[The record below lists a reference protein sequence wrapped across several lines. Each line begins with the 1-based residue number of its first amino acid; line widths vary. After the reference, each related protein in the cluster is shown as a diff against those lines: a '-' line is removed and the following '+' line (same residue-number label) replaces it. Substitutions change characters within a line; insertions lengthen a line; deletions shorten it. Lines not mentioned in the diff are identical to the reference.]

1 MIYFLITLIVIL
13 SGIVIYMAFAARETR
28 AKLDALKFRAREL
41 EIELARQTSHRGEVV
56 NELIERYENE
66 ILKMGADIHDDLIQK
81 LTVYRLHVDK
91 LEHAETILEVQVIA
105 DRMKTDF
112 KTVVDSIRRIT
123 RRLLPEMEIGSF
135 TGMMRELC
143 RREEKP
149 GVAFIRFKSE
159 GQEVQ
164 INESHQPHLLRI
176 VQELINN
183 ATKHTLA
190 WHIEVRLDW
199 KPEEFQI
206 EVEDDGKRFEDL
218 AEKMRKPG
226 TFATL
231 RMRTGRI
238 GAHIRFAQGFNG
250 TKAIVS
256 YNYGKQSDDARLA
269 RIRSDA
275 QAK

>member
-13 SGIVIYMAFAARETR
+13 FGVIIYMMFAARQERRKLATLRTR
-28 AKLDALKFRAREL
+28 TREL

-159 GQEVQ
+159 GQEVT

-199 KPEEFQI
+199 KPDELQI

-256 YNYGKQSDDARLA
+256 YNYGKQADDGRVA

-275 QAK
+275 HVK

>member
-1 MIYFLITLIVIL
+1 MIYFLTTLILVL
-13 SGIVIYMAFAARETR
+13 VGIVIYLGTTVRETR
-28 AKLDALKFRAREL
+28 RKLGALRGRAREL
-41 EIELARQTSHRGEVV
+41 EIELERQASSRGEVV

-159 GQEVQ
+159 GQEVP

-199 KPEEFQI
+199 KPNEFQI
-206 EVEDDGKRFEDL
+206 EVEDDGKRFDDL

-238 GAHIRFAQGFNG
+238 GAHIRFAQGYNG

-256 YNYGKQSDDARLA
+256 YMYGKQSDDGIVA
-269 RIRSDA
+269 RIRSDS
-275 QAK
+275 QIR

>member
-1 MIYFLITLIVIL
+1 MIYFLTTLIVVL
-13 SGIVIYMAFAARETR
+13 VGIVIYIALAVRETR
-28 AKLDALKFRAREL
+28 RHFAALRDRAREL
-41 EIELARQTSHRGEVV
+41 EIELERQTSSRGEVV

-112 KTVVDSIRRIT
+112 KAVVDSIRRIT

-149 GVAFIRFKSE
+149 GVAFIRFKSD
-159 GQEVQ
+159 GQEVP

-199 KPEEFQI
+199 KPNEFQI
-206 EVEDDGKRFEDL
+206 EVEDDGKRFDDL

-238 GAHIRFAQGFNG
+238 GAHIRFAQGYNG

-256 YNYGKQSDDARLA
+256 YTYGKQSDDGMVA
-269 RIRSDA
+269 RIRSDS
-275 QAK
+275 QIK

>member
-1 MIYFLITLIVIL
+1 MIYFLTTLIVVLLGVI
-13 SGIVIYMAFAARETR
+13 IYMMFAVREER
-28 AKLDALKFRAREL
+28 RRLAVLKIRAREL

-159 GQEVQ
+159 GQGLRSM
-164 INESHQPHLLRI
+164 SHISLTSCASCR
-176 VQELINN
+176 N
-183 ATKHTLA
+183 
-190 WHIEVRLDW
+190 
-199 KPEEFQI
+199 
-206 EVEDDGKRFEDL
+206 
-218 AEKMRKPG
+218 
-226 TFATL
+226 
-231 RMRTGRI
+231 
-238 GAHIRFAQGFNG
+238 
-250 TKAIVS
+250 
-256 YNYGKQSDDARLA
+256 
-269 RIRSDA
+269 
-275 QAK
+275 

>member
-1 MIYFLITLIVIL
+1 MIYFLTGLLVFTIGVIL
-13 SGIVIYMAFAARETR
+13 YMIFVIRRERGNISTLKARI
-28 AKLDALKFRAREL
+28 LQL
-41 EIELARQTSHRGEVV
+41 EKDLAEQTSHRGDLV

-91 LEHAETILEVQVIA
+91 LEHADTILEVKVIA

-112 KTVVDSIRRIT
+112 KIVVDSIRRIT

-149 GVAFIRFKSE
+149 GVAFIRFKSD
-159 GQEVQ
+159 GTEVP
-164 INESHQPHLLRI
+164 ISESDQPHLLRI

-183 ATKHTLA
+183 ATKHTVA

-199 KPEEFQI
+199 KPDEFHI
-206 EVEDDGKRFEDL
+206 EVEDDGRRFEDL

-231 RMRTGRI
+231 RMRTARI
-238 GAHIRFAQGFNG
+238 GAHIRFSQGFNG
-250 TKAIVS
+250 TKAIVT
-256 YNYGKQSDDARLA
+256 YAYGKRQVED
-269 RIRSDA
+269 RIRI
-275 QAK
+275 

>member
-1 MIYFLITLIVIL
+1 MIYFLAILLGLSSSILIILIFVVRRERGNISTLK
-13 SGIVIYMAFAARETR
+13 ARV
-28 AKLDALKFRAREL
+28 LEL
-41 EIELARQTSHRGEVV
+41 EKESDEQSSQRGDIV

-91 LEHAETILEVQVIA
+91 LEHAETILEVKVIA

-112 KTVVDSIRRIT
+112 KIVVDSIRRIT

-149 GVAFIRFKSE
+149 GVAFIRFKSA
-159 GQEVQ
+159 GTEVP
-164 INESHQPHLLRI
+164 INEGDQPHLLRI

-183 ATKHTLA
+183 ATKHTVA

-199 KPEEFQI
+199 QPDEFHI
-206 EVEDDGKRFEDL
+206 EVEDDGKRFAEL

-231 RMRTGRI
+231 RMRTARI
-238 GAHIRFAQGFNG
+238 GAHIRFSQGFNG
-250 TKAIVS
+250 AKAIVTYS
-256 YNYGKQSDDARLA
+256 YGRRKVEDRL
-269 RIRSDA
+269 RI
-275 QAK
+275 

>member
-1 MIYFLITLIVIL
+1 MIYFLIAVIVVLLAVISYLVIL
-13 SGIVIYMAFAARETR
+13 VRETR
-28 AKLDALKFRAREL
+28 RQLAALKTRAREL
-41 EIELARQTSHRGEVV
+41 DIELTRQMSHRGDVV
-56 NELIERYENE
+56 NDLIERYENE

-159 GQEVQ
+159 GEEAP

-190 WHIEVRLDW
+190 WHIEVRLYW
-199 KPEEFQI
+199 KPNEFQI
-206 EVEDDGKRFEDL
+206 EVEDDGKRFDDL

-231 RMRTGRI
+231 RMRTSRI
-238 GAHIRFAQGFNG
+238 GAHIRFAQGFSG

-256 YNYGKQSDDARLA
+256 YNYGKPMDDIRA
-269 RIRSDA
+269 RIRSDS
-275 QAK
+275 QIK

>member
-1 MIYFLITLIVIL
+1 MIYFLTTLIVVLLGVI
-13 SGIVIYMAFAARETR
+13 IYMMFAVREER
-28 AKLDALKFRAREL
+28 KRLAVLKIRAREL

-159 GQEVQ
+159 GQEIT

-199 KPEEFQI
+199 KPDELQI

-256 YNYGKQSDDARLA
+256 YNYGKQVDDGRVA

-275 QAK
+275 HVK

>member
-1 MIYFLITLIVIL
+1 MIYFLTILLIL
-13 SGIVIYMAFAARETR
+13 SASLLLYLVFVIRQERGNISTLKARV
-28 AKLDALKFRAREL
+28 REL
-41 EIELARQTSHRGEVV
+41 EKELYEQTSQRGDIV

-91 LEHAETILEVQVIA
+91 LEHAETILEVKVVA
-105 DRMKTDF
+105 DKMKTDF
-112 KTVVDSIRRIT
+112 KIVVDSIRRIT

-149 GVAFIRFKSE
+149 GVAFIRFKSD
-159 GQEVQ
+159 GTEVP
-164 INESHQPHLLRI
+164 INEGDQPHLLRI

-183 ATKHTLA
+183 ATKHTVA

-199 KPEEFQI
+199 KPDEFHI

-231 RMRTGRI
+231 RMRTARI
-238 GAHIRFAQGFNG
+238 GAYIRFSQGFNG
-250 TKAIVS
+250 TKAIIT
-256 YNYGKQSDDARLA
+256 YAYGRRKVEDRL
-269 RIRSDA
+269 RI
-275 QAK
+275 

>member
-1 MIYFLITLIVIL
+1 MIYFLIALILLLTGTLVYLLFVLRRIRGNV
-13 SGIVIYMAFAARETR
+13 STVKTR
-28 AKLDALKFRAREL
+28 LHQL
-41 EIELARQTSHRGEVV
+41 EHELAEQASHRGEVV

-91 LEHAETILEVQVIA
+91 LEHVENILEVKIIA

-112 KTVVDSIRRIT
+112 KNVVDSVRRIT

-149 GVAFIRFKSE
+149 GVAFIRFKSVGDE
-159 GQEVQ
+159 IP

-199 KPEEFQI
+199 KPDEFHI
-206 EVEDDGKRFEDL
+206 EVEDDGKRFDDL

-231 RMRTGRI
+231 RMRTSRI

-256 YNYGKQSDDARLA
+256 YAYGKPPSENWL
-269 RIRSDA
+269 RIRTDSTI
-275 QAK
+275 K

>member
-1 MIYFLITLIVIL
+1 MIYFLTTLIVVLLGVI
-13 SGIVIYMAFAARETR
+13 IYMMFAVREER
-28 AKLDALKFRAREL
+28 RRLAVLKIRAREL

-159 GQEVQ
+159 GQEIT

-199 KPEEFQI
+199 KPDELQI

-256 YNYGKQSDDARLA
+256 YNYGKQVDDGRVA

-275 QAK
+275 HVK

>member
-1 MIYFLITLIVIL
+1 MANMIYLVFIL
-13 SGIVIYMAFAARETR
+13 LFVVAAAAGYLWILLRRERNTAEGLR
-28 AKLDALKFRAREL
+28 VRVREL
-41 EIELARQTSHRGEVV
+41 EHESAEQSAHRGELV

-123 RRLLPEMEIGSF
+123 QRLLPEMEIGSF

-149 GVAFIRFKSE
+149 GVAFIRFKSDGTE
-159 GQEVQ
+159 MP
-164 INESHQPHLLRI
+164 IDTTHQPHLLRI

-190 WHIEVRLDW
+190 WHIEVRLYW
-199 KPEEFQI
+199 KPDEIVI
-206 EVEDDGKRFEDL
+206 EVEDDGKRFENL
-218 AEKMRKPG
+218 AEKMKKPG

-231 RMRTGRI
+231 RMRTSRI
-238 GAHIRFAQGFNG
+238 GASIKFLQGFNG
-250 TKAIVS
+250 AKAVVT
-256 YNYGKQSDDARLA
+256 YAYGKASVETSRL
-269 RIRSDA
+269 RL
-275 QAK
+275 K

>member
-1 MIYFLITLIVIL
+1 MTNFLIILLIL
-13 SGIVIYMAFAARETR
+13 GSGILVLLLFIIRRERGNISTLKTR
-28 AKLDALKFRAREL
+28 IQEL
-41 EIELARQTSHRGEVV
+41 EKEIAIQGSQRGAVV

-91 LEHAETILEVQVIA
+91 LEHAETILEVKVIA
-105 DRMKTDF
+105 DKMKTDF
-112 KTVVDSIRRIT
+112 KIVVDSIRRIT

-143 RREEKP
+143 RREERP
-149 GVAFIRFKSE
+149 GVAFIRFKSA
-159 GQEVQ
+159 GTEVP
-164 INESHQPHLLRI
+164 INAGDQPHLLRI

-183 ATKHTLA
+183 ATKHTVA

-199 KPEEFQI
+199 KPDEFHI
-206 EVEDDGKRFEDL
+206 EVEDDGKRFEEL

-231 RMRTGRI
+231 RMRTARI
-238 GAHIRFAQGFNG
+238 GAHIRFSQGYNG
-250 TKAIVS
+250 TKAIITYS
-256 YNYGKQSDDARLA
+256 YGRRGVEERL
-269 RIRSDA
+269 RI
-275 QAK
+275 

>member
-1 MIYFLITLIVIL
+1 MIYLLVTLLFISIGAGGYVGL
-13 SGIVIYMAFAARETR
+13 LLRQERVAAALLKTR
-28 AKLDALKFRAREL
+28 VREL
-41 EIELARQTSHRGEVV
+41 ENELAEQVAHRGELV

-91 LEHAETILEVQVIA
+91 LEHAETILEVQVVA

-123 RRLLPEMEIGSF
+123 QRLLPEMEIGSF

-159 GQEVQ
+159 GTEIPVD
-164 INESHQPHLLRI
+164 SLHQPHLPHLLRI

-190 WHIEVRLDW
+190 WHIEVRLYW
-199 KPEEFQI
+199 KPDEIVI
-206 EVEDDGKRFEDL
+206 EVEDDGRRFENL
-218 AEKMRKPG
+218 AEKMKKPG

-231 RMRTGRI
+231 RMRTSRI
-238 GAHIRFAQGFNG
+238 GATIKFLQGFNG
-250 TKAIVS
+250 AKAVVT
-256 YNYGKQSDDARLA
+256 YTYGKMPVEKSRL
-269 RIRSDA
+269 RI
-275 QAK
+275 K

>member
-1 MIYFLITLIVIL
+1 MIYFLTTLIVTLLGVI
-13 SGIVIYMAFAARETR
+13 IYMMFAVREER
-28 AKLDALKFRAREL
+28 RKLATLRTRAREL
-41 EIELARQTSHRGEVV
+41 EIELARQASHRGEVV

-159 GQEVQ
+159 GQEVT

-199 KPEEFQI
+199 KPDELLI

-256 YNYGKQSDDARLA
+256 YNYGNQADDGRVV

-275 QAK
+275 HVK

>member
-1 MIYFLITLIVIL
+1 MVDMIYLLVTLLFISVAAVGYL
-13 SGIVIYMAFAARETR
+13 WLLLRHERDAVSG
-28 AKLDALKFRAREL
+28 LKSRVREL
-41 EIELARQTSHRGEVV
+41 EHELAEQAAHRGELV

-123 RRLLPEMEIGSF
+123 QRLLPEMEIGSF

-149 GVAFIRFKSE
+149 GVAFIRFKSDGTE
-159 GQEVQ
+159 MPVDTM
-164 INESHQPHLLRI
+164 HQPHLLRI

-190 WHIEVRLDW
+190 WHIEVRLYW
-199 KPEEFQI
+199 KPEEIVI
-206 EVEDDGKRFEDL
+206 EVEDDGKRFENL
-218 AEKMRKPG
+218 AEKMKKPG

-231 RMRTGRI
+231 RMRTSRI
-238 GAHIRFAQGFNG
+238 GANIQFLQGSNG
-250 TKAIVS
+250 AKAVVT
-256 YNYGKQSDDARLA
+256 YAYGKAPIETSRL
-269 RIRSDA
+269 RL
-275 QAK
+275 K

>member
-1 MIYFLITLIVIL
+1 MIYLVITLLFISV
-13 SGIVIYMAFAARETR
+13 AAAVYWWMRHRHERNTVEELRTR
-28 AKLDALKFRAREL
+28 VREL
-41 EIELARQTSHRGEVV
+41 EHESAEQSAHRGEMV

-123 RRLLPEMEIGSF
+123 QRLLPEMEIGSF

-159 GQEVQ
+159 GTELPVDTM
-164 INESHQPHLLRI
+164 HQPHLLRI

-190 WHIEVRLDW
+190 WHIEVRLYW
-199 KPEEFQI
+199 KPDEIVI
-206 EVEDDGKRFEDL
+206 EVEDDGKRFENL
-218 AEKMRKPG
+218 AEKMKKPG

-231 RMRTGRI
+231 RMRTARI
-238 GAHIRFAQGFNG
+238 GASIKFLAGFNG
-250 TKAIVS
+250 AKAVVT
-256 YNYGKQSDDARLA
+256 YAYGKAPVESS
-269 RIRSDA
+269 RIRL
-275 QAK
+275 K

>member
-1 MIYFLITLIVIL
+1 MIYFLITCVVIL
-13 SGIVIYMAFAARETR
+13 LGVVIYMILALRETR
-28 AKLDALKFRAREL
+28 GKLAALKARTREL

-66 ILKMGADIHDDLIQK
+66 ILKMGADIQDDLIQK

-159 GQEVQ
+159 GQEVP

-199 KPEEFQI
+199 KPDEFQI

-231 RMRTGRI
+231 RMRTSRI

-256 YNYGKQSDDARLA
+256 YNYGKQDDDGIVA

-275 QAK
+275 QIK